1 MKSHMPM
8 VASEFGDYNFHGYSV
23 LKLGN
28 QPDGNPS
35 PYGIQATL
43 NFASAKDFEAA
54 LGAKA
59 EKVLGDIPNFSDK
72 GPILMVGEMVGK
84 S

>member
-1 MKSHMPM
+1 MPM
-8 VASEFGDYNFHGYSV
+8 VQSEFGPYNFHGYSV

-43 NFASAKDFEAA
+43 NFASQEDFKAA
-54 LGAKA
+54 LRATA
-59 EKVLGDIPNFSDK
+59 EKVLGDVPNFSDK
-72 GPILMVGEMVGK
+72 GPVLMMGEMVGK
-84 S
+84 T